1 MKPLQLLLLGAI
13 ALSLFAQNK
22 EQIATGFNNIQ
33 ADKLRAD
40 LTFLSSDAMEG
51 RMSLERGDDAAI
63 QWIASEFAKAGLK
76 PGVGNSYLQPVP
88 LVDYKMD
95 RERTSLTIRQN
106 GASVEFRNP
115 DFTGNFPND
124 GNYKGPIVFAGFG
137 ITAPELK
144 YDDYSGIDAKG
155 KIVLI

>member
-1 MKPLQLLLLGAI
+1 MKPLRLLFLGVT
-13 ALSLFAQNK
+13 ALTLFAQNK
-22 EQIATGFNNIQ
+22 DRIATGFNDIR

-76 PGVGNSYLQPVP
+76 PAVANSYLQPVP

-95 RERTSLTIRQN
+95 RERTSLSIRQ
-106 GASVEFRNP
+106 
-115 DFTGNFPND
+115 
-124 GNYKGPIVFAGFG
+124 
-137 ITAPELK
+137 
-144 YDDYSGIDAKG
+144 
-155 KIVLI
+155 